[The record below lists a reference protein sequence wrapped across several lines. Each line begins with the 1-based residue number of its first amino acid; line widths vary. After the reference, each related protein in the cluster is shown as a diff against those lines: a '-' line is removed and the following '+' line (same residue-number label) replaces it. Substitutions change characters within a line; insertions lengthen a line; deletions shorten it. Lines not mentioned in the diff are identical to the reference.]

1 MQSCSYQYF
10 SSKLNWLVCRPGE
23 LCVHELL
30 DSRQN
35 LGCILPF
42 VGVRFCRVPGNIGKQ
57 QSPCPRILPC
67 SSQGQ
72 LLRLAGCSPH
82 PQYFDC
88 LRIAARNWWRLQIT
102 FRLFPKHSVLLGT
115 MREFTLSPGQVL
127 VCRVIVQ
134 VDFGPIST
142 SPVGAFIR
150 TCQWAASSGTTI
162 FNASPRFAKYS
173 R

>member
-1 MQSCSYQYF
+1 MFGSFLRAYGRHTTTVYSGRGADIVMQSCSYQYF

-67 SSQGQ
+67 SSQRQ
-72 LLRLAGCSPH
+72 LLRLAS
-82 PQYFDC
+82 
-88 LRIAARNWWRLQIT
+88 
-102 FRLFPKHSVLLGT
+102 SVLA
-115 MREFTLSPGQVL
+115 RTLDHASMADGFQE
-127 VCRVIVQ
+127 CWS
-134 VDFGPIST
+134 G
-142 SPVGAFIR
+142 
-150 TCQWAASSGTTI
+150 SSGGVGFDRALHAAAVAQLAQCAVPKFDAGFDTAAGRTQ
-162 FNASPRFAKYS
+162 SPFTRM